1 MPKKPF
7 IPQQWEECS
16 NENCQSVLPVLLECN
31 QTATPENRNAQ
42 TDCTED
48 VERIVSQIERQGIDI
63 APSYEEWV
71 KLGFALADGLGENGR
86 EHFLRLS
93 AIHAG
98 CTREAADEQY
108 SKCLHSKNSG
118 ITISTFFH
126 LAKQAGISISIPNG
140 KMAIWQNGNLKCN
153 METKKGAEIS
163 KSPNCH
169 DGNMGIS
176 EGKAVSN
183 IQNAKYPYCQNGK
196 TDILDKW
203 AQNENDLPLF
213 PKEVYEH
220 LPPFLDRVVKSA
232 ISPSDRDIL
241 LMGSLSVL
249 SATLSKVC
257 GVYDER
263 IVYPNLYLFVSADA
277 GMGKGALTLCRELVS
292 PINAE
297 LHAISKQLMAECE
310 NSKERKVPM
319 RTLIIPAN
327 SSASAFINTL
337 SDNDGVGLMFETEGD
352 TLTQTLKSDYGNY
365 SDTLRKAFHHEPV
378 SLCRR
383 KDREFIELDCPK
395 LSVVL
400 AGTPGQGRS
409 LIQDSENGLLS
420 RFMFFNV
427 KFEKNIRNVFAV
439 TDIQKSK
446 TEVFRQLGEQYKEL
460 SGKIQREASAYEIG
474 IPPLMHGHFM
484 EHYNRLNNE
493 CCEAIGNRMQ
503 GVVRRNGLIAFRIM
517 MILSIIRHMTDSY
530 YHPMPEGVS
539 LRLECS
545 DEDYHTALIITE
557 TLLHHSA
564 YMFRQFE
571 KPASSVLANG
581 RNDRRE
587 LLYSML
593 PGSFTKQE
601 YLSLVRQLG
610 FSESTCNKWIDR
622 YIAEDLLHHCG
633 HSKYEKA
640 HHIPPQ
646 TSSST
651 GPP

>member
-31 QTATPENRNAQ
+31 QTATPENRKAQ
-42 TDCTED
+42 TDCAED

-126 LAKQAGISISIPNG
+126 LAKQAGISISNPNG

-153 METKKGAEIS
+153 METKKGAGMS
-163 KSPNCH
+163 KSPNYH
-169 DGNMGIS
+169 YGNMGIS

-203 AQNENDLPLF
+203 TQDENDLPLF

-400 AGTPGQGRS
+400 AGTPGQVRS

-530 YHPMPEGVS
+530 YHPMPEGLS

-564 YMFRQFE
+564 YMFRQLE

-601 YLSLVRQLG
+601 YLSLVRLLG

-640 HHIPPQ
+640 HHTPPQ

>member
-16 NENCQSVLPVLLECN
+16 NEKCQSVLPVLLEYN

-86 EHFLRLS
+86 EQFLRLS

-126 LAKQAGISISIPNG
+126 MAKQAGISISNPNG

-153 METKKGAEIS
+153 MEAKKGAGMS
-163 KSPNCH
+163 KSPNYH
-169 DGNMGIS
+169 YGNMGIS

-196 TDILDKW
+196 TDICDKW
-203 AQNENDLPLF
+203 TQDENDLPLF

-241 LMGSLSVL
+241 LTGSLSVL

-400 AGTPGQGRS
+400 AGTPGQVRS

-530 YHPMPEGVS
+530 YHPMPEGLS

-564 YMFRQFE
+564 YMFRQLE

-593 PGSFTKQE
+593 PRSFTKQE
-601 YLSLVRQLG
+601 YLSLVRLLG

-633 HSKYEKA
+633 HSKYEKVY
-640 HHIPPQ
+640 HTPSQ
-646 TSSST
+646 TCSST
-651 GPP
+651 DPP

>member
-31 QTATPENRNAQ
+31 QTATPENRKAQ
-42 TDCTED
+42 TDCAED

-86 EHFLRLS
+86 EQFLRLS

-126 LAKQAGISISIPNG
+126 LAKQAGISISNPNG

-153 METKKGAEIS
+153 METKKGAGMS
-163 KSPNCH
+163 KSPNYH
-169 DGNMGIS
+169 YGNMGIS

-203 AQNENDLPLF
+203 TQDENDLPLF

-400 AGTPGQGRS
+400 AGTPGQVRS

-530 YHPMPEGVS
+530 YHPMPEGLS

-564 YMFRQFE
+564 YMFRQLE

-601 YLSLVRQLG
+601 YLSLVRLLG